1 MLQDSKYFEDSF
13 QIYERGIALF
23 KWPHVKDIWQAY
35 LTQFVER
42 YKGTKLERARD
53 LFKQAL
59 ETVDSP
65 CLETYTRDHF
75 QECGLLLC
83 IFWACSKAS
92 SSFYSQSESAWFLL
106 AFCLNTSVDG
116 RLVFMPLSCAR
127 INKELD
133 RN

>member
-1 MLQDSKYFEDSF
+1 MILKACTWKESLLLQDNKYFEDSF

-59 ETVDSP
+59 ETV
-65 CLETYTRDHF
+65 
-75 QECGLLLC
+75 
-83 IFWACSKAS
+83 
-92 SSFYSQSESAWFLL
+92 
-106 AFCLNTSVDG
+106 
-116 RLVFMPLSCAR
+116 
-127 INKELD
+127 
-133 RN
+133 RNPHNIIRA